1 MIPYSHLGGPGL
13 ATLQAG
19 TGPWK
24 ERGVVVLTWGQPWP
38 EDGTSTNQ
46 VQHAMG
52 LVFLEGQLPRHHSME
67 DDPSGDPT
75 SSGCCPFLSPPTG
88 PAGGYLGY
96 SQAPQ
101 ISLLTVVLLA
111 HEDLWG
117 RIGHRATE
125 GAQQGVLEPHPVGKA
140 KICTQC
146 TGRAGQGNTSDGQVG
161 ESGFKRTSVRMVRA
175 GKGRDLNCVL

>member
-1 MIPYSHLGGPGL
+1 M
-13 ATLQAG
+13 
-19 TGPWK
+19 
-24 ERGVVVLTWGQPWP
+24 VMLTWGQPGP

-52 LVFLEGQLPRHHSME
+52 LVFLEGQLPRHHGME
-67 DDPSGDPT
+67 DDPSGNPA
-75 SSGCCPFLSPPTG
+75 SSECCPPLSPPMG
-88 PAGGYLGY
+88 PAGVPGY

-125 GAQQGVLEPHPVGKA
+125 GAQQGVLDPHPVGKA
-140 KICTQC
+140 KICTQYS
-146 TGRAGQGNTSDGQVG
+146 GRAGQSNTGDGQVR
-161 ESGFKRTSVRMVRA
+161 ESRFKRT
-175 GKGRDLNCVL
+175 C